1 MCTIVCMRKSLDKIR
16 SEAPDI
22 PGNTCP
28 YIDFL
33 QDILREIKEESVDEF
48 IEKKVEL
55 SENILEYIR
64 ESNDSLRR
72 NGTYWY
78 KKFVSVYNKK

>member
-1 MCTIVCMRKSLDKIR
+1 MRKSLDKIR
-16 SEAPDI
+16 SESPDI

-55 SENILEYIR
+55 SESIL
-64 ESNDSLRR
+64 
-72 NGTYWY
+72 
-78 KKFVSVYNKK
+78 

>member
-1 MCTIVCMRKSLDKIR
+1 MCTIRCMRKSLEKIR
-16 SEAPDI
+16 AEAPEI

-28 YIDFL
+28 YVDFL
-33 QDILREIKEESVDEF
+33 QDMLREIKEESAEDFTER
-48 IEKKVEL
+48 KVEL
-55 SENILEYIR
+55 CDSILEYIR

-78 KKFVSVYNKK
+78 KKFVSIYNKK